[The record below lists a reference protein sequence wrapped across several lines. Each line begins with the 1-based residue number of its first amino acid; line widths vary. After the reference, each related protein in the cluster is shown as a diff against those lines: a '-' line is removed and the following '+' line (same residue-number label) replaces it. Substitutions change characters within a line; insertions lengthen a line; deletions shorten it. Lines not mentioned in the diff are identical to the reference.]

1 MNKCF
6 QKIWKIKYSNI
17 HLISILAS
25 GLNRYHSDFGVQLV
39 DSVVE
44 EIRVGLEVGS
54 IFIDHLNYM

>member
-1 MNKCF
+1 M
-6 QKIWKIKYSNI
+6 
-17 HLISILAS
+17 ISILAS